1 MNGLE
6 HGGLSLE
13 ASAAKAGISEN
24 TARKYRRSCKRPSH
38 ANCEHTWRTRQDPFD
53 EVFGEIDQLLEVEP
67 SLAANT
73 LFVHL
78 QENYPGRFPEGQLRS
93 FQRRI
98 KVWRATQGPPREVF
112 FEQEH
117 LPGDLGASDFSHA
130 GHLRVAIA
138 GQFFDHLLYHFVL
151 TYSNWEF
158 VWVCFSESLESI
170 SEGLQ
175 AALWTLGGVPKRH
188 RTDSLSAA
196 VLNVGSKKEDRE
208 EFTVRYRALNAH
220 YGMQAEHIQP
230 ASPNENGDVEQS
242 HNRFL
247 TRIDQALML
256 RGSRSFASRAEY
268 QEFLRHHCD
277 KANRNRS
284 ARFNEEHATLRA
296 LPPQSYDAAKRI
308 KVRVSAGSTIRV
320 VDNVYSVPSRLIGEQ
335 VAAIVHSESI
345 DVVYAQRVLLR
356 MARLRGKGGHC
367 IDYRHIIDWLVK
379 KPGAFDQY
387 IYQTALF
394 PTSRFRIAY
403 DVLVQARMDRGKK
416 EYLLI
421 LQLAAQHGQDGVEDA
436 LRSLLESGRP
446 VTKDAV
452 LTMISQE
459 HQLVDLRDVHIPQ
472 VDLTAYDLLIATHG
486 IQVRGEAIYV

>member
-1 MNGLE
+1 
-6 HGGLSLE
+6 
-13 ASAAKAGISEN
+13 
-24 TARKYRRSCKRPSH
+24 
-38 ANCEHTWRTRQDPFD
+38 
-53 EVFGEIDQLLEVEP
+53 
-67 SLAANT
+67 
-73 LFVHL
+73 
-78 QENYPGRFPEGQLRS
+78 
-93 FQRRI
+93 
-98 KVWRATQGPPREVF
+98 
-112 FEQEH
+112 
-117 LPGDLGASDFSHA
+117 
-130 GHLRVAIA
+130 
-138 GQFFDHLLYHFVL
+138 
-151 TYSNWEF
+151 
-158 VWVCFSESLESI
+158 
-170 SEGLQ
+170 
-175 AALWTLGGVPKRH
+175 
-188 RTDSLSAA
+188 
-196 VLNVGSKKEDRE
+196 
-208 EFTVRYRALNAH
+208 
-220 YGMQAEHIQP
+220 MQAEHIQP